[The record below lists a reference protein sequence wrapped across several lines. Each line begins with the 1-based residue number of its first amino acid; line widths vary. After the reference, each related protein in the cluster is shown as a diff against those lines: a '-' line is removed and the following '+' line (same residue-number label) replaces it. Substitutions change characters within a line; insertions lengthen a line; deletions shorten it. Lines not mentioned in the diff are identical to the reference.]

1 MDIANS
7 ITDLIGDTPLLR
19 INKLTGPDD
28 AGVLVKLESFNAGG
42 SIKDRIA
49 KYLIEYA
56 EAAGALDK
64 DETILVFPSYVFA
77 TTASRS

>member
-28 AGVLVKLESFNAGG
+28 AEVLVNLESFNAGG
-42 SIKDRIA
+42 PIKDR
-49 KYLIEYA
+49 
-56 EAAGALDK
+56 
-64 DETILVFPSYVFA
+64 
-77 TTASRS
+77 